1 MKSLQKNKRKN
12 HEDVSSLEL
21 VGSWVICTAL
31 PQPTPQ
37 NRQRWGEVA
46 SFGLIWVFWDGE
58 SLGEAVASHT
68 CSSCDGESRRGF
80 YYPVFLQKVFRSV
93 CGVP

>member
-37 NRQRWGEVA
+37 NRQRWVEVA
-46 SFGLIWVFWDGE
+46 SFGLIWGFWDGE

-68 CSSCDGESRRGF
+68 CSS
-80 YYPVFLQKVFRSV
+80 
-93 CGVP
+93 